1 MWLVGMV
8 LRRYIDFL
16 ILLIPS
22 YSSCICSFLEA
33 ASLLFV
39 HCLILIVIFI
49 NIIIIGKRKRAHPCL
64 LNLSNFCYIYLF
76 IYRFIY
82 IYIYIFQAIRRARA
96 VNAQCTNVGPAG

>member
-1 MWLVGMV
+1 MANRKKVWVESMGMASGYGFKKV
-8 LRRYIDFL
+8 YRFL
-16 ILLIPS
+16 DITYP
-22 YSSCICSFLEA
+22 YSSCICSFLAA

-39 HCLILIVIFI
+39 HFLILIVIFI

-82 IYIYIFQAIRRARA
+82 IYISGRTSYT
-96 VNAQCTNVGPAG
+96 CS